1 MGKKILHVVN
11 ISFVIPYYLGEQIDY
26 FNSKGHTII
35 IACSP
40 SEDFFDYSNK
50 KSFTPLPLE
59 IKRSFSIIKDLVA
72 IFKLTM
78 YLKNNP
84 IDTVV
89 GHTPKGAFI
98 ALISASLAGI
108 SNRIYFRHGFLFE
121 TTSGLKRRFLILI
134 EKITSKMATKIICV
148 SPSVLEVSIQ
158 QKLSSL
164 SKTVILNNGTC
175 NGIDAIKRFNPEN
188 VSKNRDILNGLKER
202 LAPDVK
208 IIGFVGRLVKDK
220 GLVELLDAWKILSG
234 KNNKIHL
241 LLIGPKE
248 ERDSLPEE
256 HISYARDCNSI
267 SMLGLI
273 KEIESYYS
281 IMDIFILPSYRE
293 GFPTVVLEASAM
305 ELPVICSSKTGCIDS
320 ILENETGL
328 FSSITTQDIAQKIQY
343 FLDHPNK
350 AKEMGKNG
358 RLNVLKNFQQKL
370 IWESLEKIY

>member
-26 FNSKGHTII
+26 FNSKGHSII

-40 SEDFFDYSNK
+40 SKDFFEYSNK

-89 GHTPKGAFI
+89 GHTPKGALI
-98 ALISASLAGI
+98 ALISAWLTGVP
-108 SNRIYFRHGFLFE
+108 NRIYFRHGLLFE
-121 TTSGLKRRFLILI
+121 TTSGLKRIFLKFI
-134 EKITSKMATKIICV
+134 EKITSQMATKIICV

-158 QKLSSL
+158 QKLSPL
-164 SKTVILNNGTC
+164 FKTIILNNGTC
-175 NGIDAIKRFNPEN
+175 NGIDAIKKFNPQN

-220 GLVELLDAWKILSG
+220 GLVELLDAWKILSE

-256 HISYARDCNSI
+256 CISYARDCKSI
-267 SMLGLI
+267 SILGLI

-293 GFPTVVLEASAM
+293 GFPTVILEASAM

-328 FSSITTQDIAQKIQY
+328 FTSITPEDIAQKIQH
-343 FLDHPNK
+343 LLNHPNK
-350 AKEMGKNG
+350 AKEMGKKG
-358 RLNVLKNFQQKL
+358 RQFIIKNFLPKS

>member
-1 MGKKILHVVN
+1 MGKNILHVVN

-26 FNSKGHTII
+26 FNNKGHSII

-40 SEDFFDYSNK
+40 SKDFFEYSSK
-50 KSFTPLPLE
+50 RPFTPLPVE
-59 IKRSFSIIKDLVA
+59 IKRSFSIIKDLIA
-72 IFKLTM
+72 IFKLTI

-84 IDTVV
+84 VDTVV

-98 ALISASLAGI
+98 ALISASLAGTP
-108 SNRIYFRHGFLFE
+108 NRIYFRHGLLFE
-121 TTSGLKRRFLILI
+121 TTSGLKRMFLILI
-134 EKITSKMATKIICV
+134 EKITSKLATKIICV

-158 QKLSSL
+158 QKLSPL
-164 SKTVILNNGTC
+164 SKTVIINNGTC

-188 VSKNRDILNGLKER
+188 VLKDRNILKGLKEE
-202 LAPDVK
+202 LDSDVK

-220 GLVELLDAWKILSG
+220 GLVELLDAWKILSER
-234 KNNKIHL
+234 NNKIHL
-241 LLIGPKE
+241 LLIGPME

-256 HISYARDCNSI
+256 YISYARDCNSI
-267 SMLGLI
+267 TMLGLI

-281 IMDIFILPSYRE
+281 IMDLFVLPSYRE

-305 ELPVICSSKTGCIDS
+305 ELPVVCSSKTGCIDS

-328 FSSITTQDIAQKIQY
+328 FTSLNPEDLAQKIQY
-343 FLDHPNK
+343 LLDHPNK
-350 AKEMGKNG
+350 AIEMGKNG

>member
-50 KSFTPLPLE
+50 KSFTPFPLD

-98 ALISASLAGI
+98 ALISSWLTGVP
-108 SNRIYFRHGFLFE
+108 NRIYFRHGLLFE
-121 TTSGLKRRFLILI
+121 TTSGLKRNFLKFI
-134 EKITSKMATKIICV
+134 EKITSQMATKIICV

-158 QKLSSL
+158 QKLSPQ

-188 VSKNRDILNGLKER
+188 VLKDRGILKGLKEV
-202 LAPDVK
+202 LDSDVK

-220 GLVELLDAWKILSG
+220 GLVELLDAWKILSER
-234 KNNKIHL
+234 NNKIHL

-256 HISYARDCNSI
+256 YISYARDCKSI
-267 SMLGLI
+267 IMLGLI

-281 IMDIFILPSYRE
+281 LMDIFVLPSYRE

-320 ILENETGL
+320 IIENETGL
-328 FSSITTQDIAQKIQY
+328 FASITPEDIAQKIQH
-343 FLDHPNK
+343 LLNHPNK
-350 AKEMGKNG
+350 AKEMGKKG

-370 IWESLEKIY
+370 IWESMEKIY